1 MAHPDPKGLPRHT
14 DVRASRICSSLP
26 WLHRSSATCSCS
38 VRRRHWCSARSLAPS
53 GWPRAGGAIAGRTRS
68 FRAWCW
74 RLGRSTGPGDQFRDT
89 SRNWSSWAS

>member
-53 GWPRAGGAIAGRTRS
+53 GWPRA
-68 FRAWCW
+68 
-74 RLGRSTGPGDQFRDT
+74 
-89 SRNWSSWAS
+89 